1 MKKYWF
7 VRKTYGWG
15 WTPATWQGWAII
27 GVYFGGVA
35 SIVSK
40 SDQTNDTAGYVTDNL
55 LIPIAALTI
64 ALLIITYLTGEK
76 PKWQCGKEKNEKQKH

>member
-27 GVYFGGVA
+27 GVYFGGIA
-35 SIVSK
+35 SIILK
-40 SDQTNDTAGYVTDNL
+40 ADQTNESTEYMTNNL
-55 LIPIAALTI
+55 FIPIAVLTF

-76 PKWQCGKEKNEKQKH
+76 PKWQWGKNEKQKH

>member
-35 SIVSK
+35 SIILK
-40 SDQTNDTAGYVTDNL
+40 ADQANESTKYVTNNIT
-55 LIPIAALTI
+55 IPIAVLTV

-76 PKWQCGKEKNEKQKH
+76 PKWQWGKDEEQKH

>member
-27 GVYFGGVA
+27 GVYFGGIA
-35 SIVSK
+35 SIILK
-40 SDQTNDTAGYVTDNL
+40 ADQTNESTKYVTNNVT
-55 LIPIAALTI
+55 IPIAVLTI

-76 PKWQCGKEKNEKQKH
+76 PKWQWGKDEEQKH

>member
-15 WTPATWQGWAII
+15 WTPGSWQGWAIM

-35 SIVSK
+35 SIVLK
-40 SDQTNDTAGYVTDNL
+40 ADQSNESTEYMTNNL
-55 LIPIAALTI
+55 LIPITVLRI
-64 ALLIITYLTGEK
+64 
-76 PKWQCGKEKNEKQKH
+76 

>member
-7 VRKTYGWG
+7 VRKAYGWG
-15 WTPATWQGWAII
+15 WTPGSWQGWATM

-35 SIVSK
+35 SIVLK
-40 SDQTNDTAGYVTDNL
+40 ADQSNESTEYMTNNL
-55 LIPIAALTI
+55 LIPITVLTI

-76 PKWQCGKEKNEKQKH
+76 PKWQWGKEKNEKQKH